1 METPTP
7 APAPVYD
14 PLQDYVNAAHGD
26 PSACL
31 RLSLMARAAV
41 LDGSDDALT
50 ASMEGATLAR
60 LAAIR
65 GSMEAACLMALHL
78 FTVAELYEIAGDS
91 SHAASSCA
99 EGLALLELSEGHTP
113 QGWSAPQWSEH
124 IHNLVTTTA
133 ANTDAQFMAAASHYR
148 GIWAPFL
155 SICIT
160 PTAGDAQ

>member
-1 METPTP
+1 ME
-7 APAPVYD
+7 APSLAPYD
-14 PLQDYVNAAHGD
+14 PLQDYVSAAHGD

-31 RLSLMARAAV
+31 RLSLMARASV

-91 SHAASSCA
+91 THAAASCA
-99 EGLALLELSEGHTP
+99 EGLALLELSDGHTP
-113 QGWSAPQWSEH
+113 YGWEASQWSDH
-124 IHNLVTTTA
+124 VHNVVTTTA
-133 ANTDAQFMAAASHYR
+133 DQTDAQFMAVAGHYR
-148 GIWAPFL
+148 SVWAPFL
-155 SICIT
+155 S
-160 PTAGDAQ
+160 PRPAPVAGDAK

>member
-1 METPTP
+1 METP
-7 APAPVYD
+7 APAPYD
-14 PLQDYVNAAHGD
+14 PLQDYVRAAHGD

-31 RLSLMARAAV
+31 RLSLMSRETV

-65 GSMEAACLMALHL
+65 GSMDAACLMALHL

-113 QGWSAPQWSEH
+113 HGWSAAQWSEH
-124 IHNLVTTTA
+124 IHNIVTTTGDQ
-133 ANTDAQFMAAASHYR
+133 TDAQFMALASRYR
-148 GIWAPFL
+148 SIWAPFL
-155 SICIT
+155 S
-160 PTAGDAQ
+160 PRPAPVAGAPL